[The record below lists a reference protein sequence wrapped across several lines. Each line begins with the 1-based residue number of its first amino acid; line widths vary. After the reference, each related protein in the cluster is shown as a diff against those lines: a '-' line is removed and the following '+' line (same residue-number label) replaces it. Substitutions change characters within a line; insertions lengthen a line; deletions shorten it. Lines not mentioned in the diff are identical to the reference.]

1 MIEVLTGAG
10 LAMSAGLNAYVPLLL
25 LGLASRLTDLV
36 SLPAQ
41 WAWLENEWV
50 LGIVGVLLLI
60 EIVADK
66 VPVVDS
72 INDWI
77 QTVVRPTAG
86 GLAFGSGSTAETVAV
101 TDPAQFLESNQWVPI
116 VSGVVIALI
125 VHLAKLAVRPVA
137 NAVTAGVAAPVVS
150 SLEDVASVMLTVLA
164 IVLPVLI
171 IVAVP
176 LLVWFAIA
184 TVKRARAR
192 RTRAA
197 Q

>member
-10 LAMSAGLNAYVPLLL
+10 LAMSAGLNAYVPLLV
-25 LGLASRLTDLV
+25 LGLASRFTEFV
-36 SLPAQ
+36 ALPAQ

-50 LGIVGVLLLI
+50 LGIVGLLLLI
-60 EIVADK
+60 EVIADK

-77 QTVVRPTAG
+77 QTIVRPTAG
-86 GLAFGSGSTAETVAV
+86 GLAFGSGASAETVAV
-101 TDPAQFLESNQWVPI
+101 TDPAQFLEQNQWVPI
-116 VSGVVIALI
+116 VSGVVIALV
-125 VHLAKLAVRPVA
+125 VHLAKLAVRPVV

-150 SLEDVASVMLTVLA
+150 TLEDVTSVTLTVLA
-164 IVLPVLI
+164 LVLPVLV

-184 TVKRARAR
+184 TVRRARAR
-192 RTRAA
+192 RA
-197 Q
+197 

>member
-10 LAMSAGLNAYVPLLL
+10 LAMSAGLNAYVPLLV
-25 LGLASRLTDLV
+25 LGLASRFTELV
-36 SLPAQ
+36 ALPAQ

-50 LGIVGVLLLI
+50 LGIVGLLLLI
-60 EIVADK
+60 EVVADK

-77 QTVVRPTAG
+77 QTIVRPTAG
-86 GLAFGSGSTAETVAV
+86 GLAFGSGSSAETVAV

-116 VSGVVIALI
+116 VSGVVIALV
-125 VHLAKLAVRPVA
+125 VHLAKLAVRPVV
-137 NAVTAGVAAPVVS
+137 NAVTAGLAAPVVS
-150 SLEDVASVMLTVLA
+150 TLEDVTSVTLTVLA
-164 IVLPVLI
+164 LVLPVLV

-184 TVKRARAR
+184 TVRRARAR
-192 RTRAA
+192 RA
-197 Q
+197 